1 MNFGEVLLNE
11 KANRKP
17 NSGENLYLA
26 ALQLDQGNSTF
37 KGGVLTSRN
46 PQYHKIL
53 LNYFLDI
60 LEEAMSPDAELFN
73 IRAAI
78 EGCVACWTYITE
90 SQMYVGNTGD
100 ADAIIVQNLS
110 KF

>member
-1 MNFGEVLLNE
+1 MNFGEVLLEE

-26 ALQLDQGNSTF
+26 ALQLDQGRYIEFYQNF
-37 KGGVLTSRN
+37 I
-46 PQYHKIL
+46 P
-53 LNYFLDI
+53 FLDI

-100 ADAIIVQNLS
+100 AAAIIVQNLS
-110 KF
+110 K

>member
-1 MNFGEVLLNE
+1 MKKQIENQIQEKIFTSLL
-11 KANRKP
+11 
-17 NSGENLYLA
+17 Y
-26 ALQLDQGNSTF
+26 NST
-37 KGGVLTSRN
+37 KVEISNLVKISSR
-46 PQYHKIL
+46 
-53 LNYFLDI
+53 FLDI

-100 ADAIIVQNLS
+100 AAAIIVQNLS
-110 KF
+110 KLK

>member
-1 MNFGEVLLNE
+1 MNFGEVLLEE

-26 ALQLDQGNSTF
+26 ALQLDQGKNL
-37 KGGVLTSRN
+37 KKLW
-46 PQYHKIL
+46 
-53 LNYFLDI
+53 NYDRKFDIFLDI

-100 ADAIIVQNLS
+100 AAAIIVQNLS
-110 KF
+110 K